1 MSDPL
6 IKYEKKTSKLASSCN
21 NQFASPNRS

>member
-6 IKYEKKTSKLASSCN
+6 IKAVVGVLAVKIYNVPTVGSAPCE
-21 NQFASPNRS
+21 

>member
-6 IKYEKKTSKLASSCN
+6 IKN
-21 NQFASPNRS
+21 